1 MYLAYPY
8 PNAIASDIA
17 SPAAIDEA
25 VAESTKFVIVLLP
38 NLIEVLTIM
47 PFFTT
52 KSFCVAI
59 GSLSPMFYIIYILLT
74 FYTALNAVIQT

>member
-59 GSLSPMFYIIYILLT
+59 GSLSPMFYYIYINYSL
-74 FYTALNAVIQT
+74 Y

>member
-1 MYLAYPY
+1 MFY

-25 VAESTKFVIVLLP
+25 VAESTKLVIVLLP
-38 NLIEVLTIM
+38 NVIDVFTII

-52 KSFCVAI
+52 KSFCVAVGI
-59 GSLSPMFYIIYILLT
+59 GSLSPMFYYIYINLT
-74 FYTALNAVIQT
+74 FNLL